1 MTNGDPN
8 KFSQYKEKTLA
19 FLKDKGLY
27 LVALLCLLV
36 VGGAAYF
43 AYGAPQGVDPGPTPA
58 PAQVSSSKD
67 ERLSEA
73 LHPSPTAPA
82 ATPSPMPSASPAA
95 SQAPATPT
103 PTKKPGREKR
113 SAPVK
118 GALQW
123 GFAAEELVYSSTLH
137 QWMTHNGIDI
147 ACPKGTEVYAVWG
160 GTVDAVYEDD
170 SLGITV
176 EIAHSDGLRTTY
188 ANLAEN
194 PAVKEGQR
202 VNANDPVGKIGNTAL
217 AECADPSHLHFEIH
231 KDGKVVNPLDYV
243 LLIEG

>member
-1 MTNGDPN
+1 MTDDKKN
-8 KFSQYKEKTLA
+8 KFSLYKEKTLA

-27 LVALLCLLV
+27 VVALLCLLV
-36 VGGAAYF
+36 IGGAAFF
-43 AYGAPQGVDPGPTPA
+43 AYAPEESEAARPTPT
-58 PAQVSSSKD
+58 PAQVSYSTD

-73 LHPSPTAPA
+73 ARATPTPWPSPSSSPAPA
-82 ATPSPMPSASPAA
+82 ASA
-95 SQAPATPT
+95 APATPA

-123 GFAAEELVYSSTLH
+123 AFAADELVYSATLR
-137 QWMTHNGIDI
+137 QWMTHSGIDI
-147 ACPKGTEVYAVWG
+147 AAAKGTEVYAVWG

-170 SLGITV
+170 ALGVTV
-176 EIAHSDGLRTTY
+176 ELSHSDGLCTTY
-188 ANLAEN
+188 ANLAAD
-194 PAVKEGQR
+194 PPVKEGQR
-202 VNANDPVGKIGNTAL
+202 VNANAPIGQIGATAL

-231 KDGKVVNPLDYV
+231 KDGKAVDPLDYV